1 MTSLLTHSL
10 QVGFLFL
17 RYVAEPRTL
26 WSWVEEFLQDREARW
41 VVRWMRLHSCWDSH
55 MRSPLAL
62 VVQEF
67 APSADERKK
76 VTMGLFVRELLL
88 DQFYFETIFPRIPE
102 GISRTI
108 KDSLARMGC
117 ATVALGCGG
126 IGGTRRQGGGAAD
139 EGPSRRPPSVK
150 AALSV
155 SLSQRA
161 PHVAGVRETGRGF
174 ANVDPS
180 KHGAGGGGDGG
191 GRGGEHVH
199 HNRGAPGRGPPPGA
213 PPPGQPPWER
223 EREHDHR
230 RQEHYRHGRQS
241 RSRSRS
247 RSRERRHRSHSRER
261 HRSHH
266 RSRSRDRD
274 RDRERDRHY
283 RRSRSRSGERGRRG
297 RGEGREE
304 PQQGPD
310 PGRSA
315 HDVFRALPP
324 PLMTTTTAL
333 KDKY

>member
-1 MTSLLTHSL
+1 
-10 QVGFLFL
+10 
-17 RYVAEPRTL
+17 
-26 WSWVEEFLQDREARW
+26 
-41 VVRWMRLHSCWDSH
+41 
-55 MRSPLAL
+55 
-62 VVQEF
+62 
-67 APSADERKK
+67 
-76 VTMGLFVRELLL
+76 MGLFVRELLL

-102 GISRTI
+102 GISRAL
-108 KDSLARMGC
+108 KDSLSRLGF
-117 ATVALGCGG
+117 ATLALGCGG
-126 IGGTRRQGGGAAD
+126 VGGTRRQGGGAAD

-161 PHVAGVRETGRGF
+161 PHVAGGRETGRGYT
-174 ANVDPS
+174 NVDPT
-180 KHGAGGGGDGG
+180 KHGGGGGGDGSG
-191 GRGGEHVH
+191 GGGHFHAHRGGP
-199 HNRGAPGRGPPPGA
+199 PGRGQPHGA

-230 RQEHYRHGRQS
+230 RQEHYHRGR

-274 RDRERDRHY
+274 RDRDRHY
-283 RRSRSRSGERGRRG
+283 RRSRSRSGDRG
-297 RGEGREE
+297 RGHQDGRREE
-304 PQQGPD
+304 GPD

-315 HDVFRALPP
+315 NDVFRALPP